1 MEGSPQGH
9 TGNKIIPAKDVK
21 EEAIRSNLER
31 GLNLKFIYAEAEL
44 FL

>member
-1 MEGSPQGH
+1 MEGNQQGH
-9 TGNKIIPAKDVK
+9 TWNKIIPAKDVK
-21 EEAIRSNLER
+21 WEAVTSNLER